1 MCLDT
6 VLVELDEA
14 FSAVAKT
21 VSAEFF
27 SPVVTVVRVVSAIN
41 DVIDCEV
48 TVVVAGSIQAVVVV
62 SCGRTTSS

>member
-6 VLVELDEA
+6 VLVELDEV
-14 FSAVAKT
+14 FSVVAKT

-27 SPVVTVVRVVSAIN
+27 SPVVTVVRVVSAVN

-48 TVVVAGSIQAVVVV
+48 TVVVAGSVQAVVVV
-62 SCGRTTSS
+62 FCGGTTSS

>member
-1 MCLDT
+1 MDT
-6 VLVELDEA
+6 VLVELDRV

-27 SPVVTVVRVVSAIN
+27 SPVVTVVRVVSAVN

-48 TVVVAGSIQAVVVV
+48 TVVVAGSIQAVVVG
-62 SCGRTTSS
+62 SCGGTTSS

>member
-27 SPVVTVVRVVSAIN
+27 SPVVTVVRVVSAVN
-41 DVIDCEV
+41 DVINCEV
-48 TVVVAGSIQAVVVV
+48 TIVVSDSVQAVIVV
-62 SCGRTTSS
+62 SCGGTTSS

>member
-6 VLVELDEA
+6 VVVELDEA
-14 FSAVAKT
+14 FSAVART

-27 SPVVTVVRVVSAIN
+27 SPVVTVVRVVSAVN

-62 SCGRTTSS
+62 SCGGTTSS

>member
-6 VLVELDEA
+6 VVVELDEA
-14 FSAVAKT
+14 FSAVART

-27 SPVVTVVRVVSAIN
+27 SPVVTVVRVVSAVN
-41 DVIDCEV
+41 AVIECEV

-62 SCGRTTSS
+62 SCGGTTSS

>member
-27 SPVVTVVRVVSAIN
+27 SPVVTVVRVVSAVN

-62 SCGRTTSS
+62 SCGGTTSS

>member
-1 MCLDT
+1 MDT
-6 VLVELDEA
+6 VLVELDRV

-27 SPVVTVVRVVSAIN
+27 SPVVTVVRVVSAVN

-48 TVVVAGSIQAVVVV
+48 TVVIAGSIQAVVVV
-62 SCGRTTSS
+62 SCGGTTSS

>member
-1 MCLDT
+1 MDT
-6 VLVELDEA
+6 VLVELDRV

-27 SPVVTVVRVVSAIN
+27 SPVVTVVRVVSSVN

-62 SCGRTTSS
+62 SCGGTTSS

>member
-6 VLVELDEA
+6 VLVELDRV

-27 SPVVTVVRVVSAIN
+27 SPVVTVVRVVSAVN

-62 SCGRTTSS
+62 SCGGTTSS

>member
-1 MCLDT
+1 MDT

-27 SPVVTVVRVVSAIN
+27 SPVVTVVRVVSA
-41 DVIDCEV
+41 V
-48 TVVVAGSIQAVVVV
+48 VVVAGSVQAVVVV
-62 SCGRTTSS
+62 SGGGTTSS

>member
-1 MCLDT
+1 MDT
-6 VLVELDEA
+6 VLVELDRV

-27 SPVVTVVRVVSAIN
+27 SPVVTVVRVVSVVN

-62 SCGRTTSS
+62 SCGGTTSS

>member
-1 MCLDT
+1 MDT
-6 VLVELDEA
+6 VLVELDEV

-27 SPVVTVVRVVSAIN
+27 SPIVTVVRVVSAVN

-48 TVVVAGSIQAVVVV
+48 TVVVSGSVQAVIVV
-62 SCGRTTSS
+62 SCGGTTSS

>member
-6 VLVELDEA
+6 VVVELDEA

-62 SCGRTTSS
+62 SCGGTTSS

>member
-27 SPVVTVVRVVSAIN
+27 SQVVTVVRVVSAIN

-62 SCGRTTSS
+62 SCGGTTSS

>member
-1 MCLDT
+1 MDT
-6 VLVELDEA
+6 VLVELDRV

-27 SPVVTVVRVVSAIN
+27 SPVVTVVRVVSAVN

-48 TVVVAGSIQAVVVV
+48 TVVVAGSIQAVIVV
-62 SCGRTTSS
+62 SCGGTTSS

>member
-1 MCLDT
+1 MDT
-6 VLVELDEA
+6 VLVELDRV

-27 SPVVTVVRVVSAIN
+27 SPVVTVVRVVSAVN

-62 SCGRTTSS
+62 SCGGTTSS

>member
-27 SPVVTVVRVVSAIN
+27 SPVVTVVRVVSAVN

-48 TVVVAGSIQAVVVV
+48 TVVVAGSIQAVIVV
-62 SCGRTTSS
+62 SCGGTTSS

>member
-6 VLVELDEA
+6 VLVELDET

-62 SCGRTTSS
+62 SCGGTTSS

>member
-1 MCLDT
+1 MDT
-6 VLVELDEA
+6 VLVELDRV

-27 SPVVTVVRVVSAIN
+27 SPAVTVVRVVSAVN

-62 SCGRTTSS
+62 SCGGTTSS

>member
-1 MCLDT
+1 MDT
-6 VLVELDEA
+6 VLVELDRV

-27 SPVVTVVRVVSAIN
+27 SPVVTVVRVVSAVN

-48 TVVVAGSIQAVVVV
+48 TVVVSGSIQAVVVV
-62 SCGRTTSS
+62 SGGGTTSS

>member
-27 SPVVTVVRVVSAIN
+27 SPVVTVVRVVSAAN

-48 TVVVAGSIQAVVVV
+48 TVVVAGSVQAVVVV
-62 SCGRTTSS
+62 FCGRTTSS

>member
-27 SPVVTVVRVVSAIN
+27 SPVVTVVRVVSAAN

-48 TVVVAGSIQAVVVV
+48 TVVVAGSVQAVVVV
-62 SCGRTTSS
+62 SCGGTTSS

>member
-1 MCLDT
+1 MDT

-27 SPVVTVVRVVSAIN
+27 SPVVTVVRVVSAVN

-48 TVVVAGSIQAVVVV
+48 TVVVSGSVQAVVVV
-62 SCGRTTSS
+62 SGGGTTSS

>member
-62 SCGRTTSS
+62 SCGGTTSS

>member
-27 SPVVTVVRVVSAIN
+27 SPVVTVVRVVSAVN
-41 DVIDCEV
+41 DVINCEV
-48 TVVVAGSIQAVVVV
+48 TVVVSGSVQAVIVV
-62 SCGRTTSS
+62 SCGGTTSS